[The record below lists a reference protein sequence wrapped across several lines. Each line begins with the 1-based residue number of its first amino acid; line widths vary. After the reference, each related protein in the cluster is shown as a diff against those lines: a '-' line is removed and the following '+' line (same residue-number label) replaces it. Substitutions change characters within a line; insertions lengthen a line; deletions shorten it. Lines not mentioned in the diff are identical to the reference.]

1 MANKKPTYRALEQ
14 ENKKLTKEISK
25 LAIQNVKLE
34 KEKATLE
41 IRNRQVHLSLDDKTD
56 ELGYSELV
64 ISNLNNQTR
73 IALEEKNNFKRER
86 AELTL
91 ALVEIINCTE
101 LEIVKK
107 TAKEAIKHIH
117 STVKL
122 ELNHPF

>member
-1 MANKKPTYRALEQ
+1 MNKKPTYRALEQ

-25 LAIQNVKLE
+25 LAIQNVELE
-34 KEKATLE
+34 KENATLE
-41 IRNRQVHLSLDDKTD
+41 VKVNQALLSLNLRTD

-86 AELTL
+86 AELTV
-91 ALVEIINCTE
+91 ALVEIINCDSF
-101 LEIVKK
+101 EIAKE

-122 ELNHPF
+122 EPNHPF

>member
-25 LAIQNVKLE
+25 LAIQNVELE

-73 IALEEKNNFKRER
+73 IALEEKNKFKRER
-86 AELTL
+86 AELTV
-91 ALVEIINCTE
+91 ALVEIINCDSF
-101 LEIVKK
+101 EIAKE
-107 TAKEAIKHIH
+107 TAKEAIKRIH

-122 ELNHPF
+122 EPNHPF

>member
-1 MANKKPTYRALEQ
+1 MNKKPTYRALEQ

-34 KEKATLE
+34 KENATLE
-41 IRNRQVHLSLDDKTD
+41 VKVNQTLLSLNLRTD
-56 ELGYSELV
+56 ELGYSELA
-64 ISNLNNQTR
+64 ISSLNNE
-73 IALEEKNNFKRER
+73 ICIVSEERASFKRER

-101 LEIVKK
+101 LEIVKEI
-107 TAKEAIKHIH
+107 AKEAIKRIH

-122 ELNHPF
+122 EPNHPF